1 MKVSR
6 NEPCSC
12 GSGKKYKNC
21 CGKDVDEK
29 QSFLSR
35 NLIPIIFAVVLGA
48 TVFGFITFF
57 QEDHPEMEAYK
68 CDNPNCGKIHYRQK
82 TDSN

>member
-12 GSGKKYKNC
+12 GSDKKYKNC

-35 NLIPIIFAVVLGA
+35 NLIPIILAAVLAA
-48 TVFGFITFF
+48 TIFGFITFF
-57 QEDHPEMEAYK
+57 LGDRTEMEAYK
-68 CDNPNCGKIHYRQK
+68 CNNPGCNTWHYRPK
-82 TDSN
+82 TSN